1 MNPQSCRARTRFGR
15 TTPNTVTKT
24 ALAACLIVCTTMAP
38 LHLAPPAAAEE
49 AYSKVIVHL
58 ASWRHPAKDV
68 LARHKVVLKKVALLR
83 NDTYPVFFVDLP
95 CDPQTS
101 ASRSFYHALYLE
113 LLEANGHCDYAL
125 ESECD
130 RIRIQIKWDKARE
143 TISEDIVPLQ
153 QSHTSR

>member
-1 MNPQSCRARTRFGR
+1 MKR
-15 TTPNTVTKT
+15 T
-24 ALAACLIVCTTMAP
+24 ALAACLIVCATLAP
-38 LHLAPPAAAEE
+38 LHPAPPVSAEE

-68 LARHKVVLKKVALLR
+68 LARHKVVLRKMAFLR
-83 NDTYPVFFVDLP
+83 NNTYPVFFVDLP
-95 CDPQTS
+95 YDPQTN

-125 ESECD
+125 ASERD

-153 QSHTSR
+153 KSQASR